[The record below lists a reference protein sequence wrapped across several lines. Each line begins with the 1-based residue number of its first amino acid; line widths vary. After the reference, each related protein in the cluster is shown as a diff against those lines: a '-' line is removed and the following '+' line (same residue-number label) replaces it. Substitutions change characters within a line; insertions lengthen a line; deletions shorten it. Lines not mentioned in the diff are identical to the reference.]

1 MPHLSI
7 NLEAI
12 TKHLS
17 ALAATQTCPRC
28 DAAVAP
34 VITDAAQLLTELAR
48 FYDQLTAA
56 RLEAANLRA
65 AIHATLLAATD
76 GEPDPLA
83 YLRWEL
89 PEQLTPHLADPARGC
104 A

>member
-12 TKHLS
+12 TRHLS
-17 ALAATQTCPRC
+17 TLADVQPCPHC
-28 DAAVAP
+28 DAAVAL
-34 VITDAAQLLTELAR
+34 VVTDATQLLTELAR
-48 FYDQLTAA
+48 FYDELAKA
-56 RLEAANLRA
+56 RLKAANLRA
-65 AIHATLLAATD
+65 AISAALRAEAD

-89 PEQLTPHLADPARGC
+89 PEQPTPGSADSAGGC